1 MAMASN
7 KKKMGMPKNS
17 YKQSGELVNQHK
29 RFAMGENI
37 PQGKPAEKKK

>member
-1 MAMASN
+1 MAKSKKIPKLSN
-7 KKKMGMPKNS
+7 DG

-37 PQGKPAEKKK
+37 LQGKVPEKKK